1 MRRLTR
7 RLARRTPSRRDA
19 GMLEFTAMLPLI
31 LITVMLVWEAFLIGM
46 AATYA
51 GHSANE
57 GARVAAVH
65 GSYDEVK
72 KAAVERVSG
81 AWADEDNIDVHY
93 PTGRV
98 CDPER
103 VTRVDPDCGWVRVTI
118 KPPLLFPGV
127 LLPMEVSHRARV
139 IYEGEG

>member
-7 RLARRTPSRRDA
+7 RLVRRTPRRRDA

-31 LITVMLVWEAFLIGM
+31 LVTVLLVWEAFLVGM

-65 GSYDEVK
+65 GGYGEVK

-81 AWADEDNIDVHY
+81 AWADEENIEVHY
-93 PTGRV
+93 PTGRA
-98 CDPER
+98 CDPDQ
-103 VTRVDPDCGWVRVTI
+103 VVRVDPDCGYVRVTI

-127 LLPMEVSHRARV
+127 LLPMDVSSRARV